1 MYFDVSWEKLCT
13 LDEDLKLRVRHDRGR
28 INSTTGRIVGRQA
41 LMTATEGSTD
51 DQITVLLKPPEND
64 KSVHLNL
71 SIISIGIIV

>member
-13 LDEDLKLRVRHDRGR
+13 WDEDLKLRVRHDRGR

-51 DQITVLLKPPEND
+51 DHITVLLKPPGTNTLE
-64 KSVHLNL
+64 HLNFVL
-71 SIISIGIIV
+71 YIGI